1 MEQSVLAA
9 EGRSVLLRTED
20 LRTARAQSIKGARD
34 INLPSLKFW
43 NYDACAAHPEPR
55 VDCEYRACGGELF
68 AHQRVGVMWLYVRQS
83 GLLADLPGV
92 GKTNQV
98 LGLAA
103 LLKERGELTNRMLI
117 VCQTP
122 AVLQWLAE
130 AQRWV
135 PKLRSDAVYTGLT
148 KKHRINKYVQD
159 WDLMVVGYHMLL
171 QDWKMLEKFEV
182 GCLVIDDVD
191 PLLNH
196 ETKTHQTLVR
206 LAQNA
211 ERCVVLNATSIQTKL
226 EQVHAALLPAGGF
239 DVFGSLSQFERR
251 YVRKEL
257 SREMTRSGRVYTR
270 EVITGY
276 KNGEE
281 LRQKLGPLYLRRKYE
296 DLTDIRMPTL
306 MPPQHVWLELHPEQ
320 RKKYAEL
327 QQGVL
332 RLKTEEGE
340 KLRHAQALA
349 KVTYGQQICAGLPA
363 LGEADGPQAS
373 VKLDWLLHQT
383 QHSWADRK
391 VVAFIKNL
399 DLVAA
404 AEQRFA
410 AVGIETAKI
419 WGRHANAQHR
429 AAEIQRF
436 WKDPKCRVLL
446 GTSAI
451 ERSLNLQNANI
462 LVNVDTILNP
472 ARMHQLAGRI
482 RRAGS
487 AHSHIWVFNLF
498 CRDTQEEKYLSVL
511 QRRQGMADY
520 TWGEESELYEALSP
534 LELLSLIT
542 P

>member
-1 MEQSVLAA
+1 MSTLLQSD
-9 EGRSVLLRTED
+9 RDLRTE
-20 LRTARAQSIKGARD
+20 RAEAVKRAAD
-34 INLPSLKFW
+34 IALPELKYW
-43 NYDACAAHPEPR
+43 NSSPCAMHEEPK

-68 AHQRVGVMWLYVRQS
+68 SHQRVGVMWLYLRQS

-103 LLKERGELTNRMLI
+103 LLKERGELTKRMLI

-148 KKHRINKYVQD
+148 KKHRIAKYVQD
-159 WDLMVVGYHMLL
+159 WDLMIIGYHMLL

-196 ETKTHQTLVR
+196 ETRTHQTLVT
-206 LAQNA
+206 LSQNA
-211 ERCVVLNATSIQTKL
+211 DRCIVMNATSIQTRL

-239 DVFGSLSQFERR
+239 DTFGSLSQFERR
-251 YVRKEL
+251 YVRKEY
-257 SREMTRSGRVYTR
+257 SREMTKSGRVYTR
-270 EVITGY
+270 EITTGY

-281 LRQKLGPLYLRRKYE
+281 LRAKLGPLVLRRRYE
-296 DLTDIRMPTL
+296 DLTDVRMPTL
-306 MPPQHVWLELHPEQ
+306 MPPEYVWLEMHPEQ
-320 RKKYAEL
+320 KKRYAEL
-327 QQGVL
+327 QEGVL

-340 KLRHAQALA
+340 KVKHAQALA

-363 LGEADGPQAS
+363 LGEVDGPQAS
-373 VKLDWLLHQT
+373 VKLDWLQHQVT
-383 QHSWADRK
+383 NAWEGRK
-391 VVAFIKNL
+391 VVAFIKNIG
-399 DLVAA
+399 LVEAA
-404 AEQRFA
+404 QQRFA
-410 AVGIETAKI
+410 KLGIDTATI
-419 WGRHANAQHR
+419 WGRDANAQRR

-436 WKDPKCRVLL
+436 WKDPSCRVLL

-462 LVNVDTILNP
+462 LVNVDTLLNP
-472 ARMHQLAGRI
+472 ARMAQIAGRI

-487 AHSHIWVFNLF
+487 QHQHIWVFSLF
-498 CRDTQEEKYLSVL
+498 CRDTQEDRYLDVL
-511 QRRQGMADY
+511 QRRQAMADY
-520 TWGEESELYEALSP
+520 TWGEQSELYESLSP

>member
-1 MEQSVLAA
+1 MTGALLQSDHD
-9 EGRSVLLRTED
+9 LRTE
-20 LRTARAQSIKGARD
+20 RAEAVKRASD
-34 INLPSLKFW
+34 ITLPPLKFW
-43 NYDACAAHPEPR
+43 NYDPCAAHDTPR

-68 AHQRVGVMWLYVRQS
+68 AHQRVGVMWLYLRKS

-92 GKTNQV
+92 GKTNQA
-98 LGLAA
+98 LALAA

-135 PKLRSDAVYTGLT
+135 PKLRADAAHTGLT
-148 KKHRINKYVQD
+148 RGKRIAKYVQD
-159 WDLMVVGYHMLL
+159 WDLMVIGYHMLL
-171 QDWKMLEKFEV
+171 KDWRMLERFEV

-196 ETKTHQTLVR
+196 DTKTHQTLVS
-206 LAQNA
+206 LASNA
-211 ERCVVLNATSIQTKL
+211 ERCIVMNATSIQTKL
-226 EQVHAALLPAGGF
+226 EQVHAALLPAGGY

-251 YVRKEL
+251 YVRKEF

-270 EVITGY
+270 EIIVGY
-276 KNGEE
+276 KNGAD
-281 LRQKLGPLYLRRKYE
+281 LREKLGPLYLRRKYE

-306 MPPQHVWLELHPEQ
+306 MPPEHVWLEMHPEQ
-320 RKKYAEL
+320 KKRYAEL
-327 QQGVL
+327 QKGVL

-340 KLRHAQALA
+340 KVKHAVALA
-349 KVTYGQQICAGLPA
+349 KVTHGQQICAGLPA
-363 LGEADGPQAS
+363 LGEKDGPQAS
-373 VKLDWLLHQT
+373 VKLDWLLHQI
-383 QHSWADRK
+383 QGPWADRK
-391 VVAFIKNL
+391 VVCFIKNL
-399 DLVAA
+399 GLVDA
-404 AEQRFA
+404 AEKRLHK
-410 AVGIETAKI
+410 VGVGTAKI
-419 WGRHANAQHR
+419 WGRDANAKRRQ
-429 AAEIQRF
+429 AEIAKF
-436 WKDPKCRVLL
+436 WRDPKCRVLL

-472 ARMHQLAGRI
+472 ARMAQLAGRV

-487 AHSHIWVFNLF
+487 RHQHIWVFNLF
-498 CRDTQEEKYLSVL
+498 CRDSQEERYLDVL
-511 QRRQGMADY
+511 QRRQAMADY
-520 TWGEESELYEALSP
+520 TWGEQSELYDALSP